1 MAVPVED
8 LRSLVESELRR
19 IDDPDRRLR
28 LQGLLSAPTLR
39 SVAWDYGSEGERHD
53 VWIVGRS
60 PDGAILLA
68 YSDIGFGPAFPW
80 GGIVEAEDSAGMDSQ
95 WHSGLEDAAI
105 CFRLLEAPPGY
116 EVPGPR

>member
-8 LRSLVESELRR
+8 LLSLIESELRR
-19 IDDPDRRLR
+19 IDDPDRHRR
-28 LQGLLSAPTLR
+28 LQGLLAPPTLR
-39 SVAWDYGSEGERHD
+39 SVAWDYGSEGERHN

-60 PDGAILLA
+60 RDGAILLA

-80 GGIVEAEDSAGMDSQ
+80 GGIVDAEDSAGMDSQ

-105 CFRLLEAPPGY
+105 CFGLLEAPPGY